1 MSAILADQIALLLPF
16 EAEFTPISSPFK
28 LRHQLFKDYHV
39 YVYVKRLVV
48 IFHLKMHFVRT
59 F

>member
-28 LRHQLFKDYHV
+28 DYHV

-48 IFHLKMHFVRT
+48 IFYLKMHFLRT